1 MIVNERK
8 EDTHVCQVDRL
19 GICGHESYCNKNK
32 IKRMKSLQKTVMAG
46 VPKPL
51 MPELDIIGSGMESL
65 GRLKVEGIEV
75 AITVTSE
82 HLHLGV
88 QVLDGETKRIEFN
101 RDKIVVG

>member
-1 MIVNERK
+1 MRERK
-8 EDTHVCQVDRL
+8 THMFAKLTGLAYVGMSL
-19 GICGHESYCNKNK
+19 IAIKNK
-32 IKRMKSLQKTVMAG
+32 IKRTKSLQKTVVAG

-65 GRLKVEGIEV
+65 GWLKVEGIEV

-88 QVLDGETKRIEFN
+88 QILDGETKRIEFN